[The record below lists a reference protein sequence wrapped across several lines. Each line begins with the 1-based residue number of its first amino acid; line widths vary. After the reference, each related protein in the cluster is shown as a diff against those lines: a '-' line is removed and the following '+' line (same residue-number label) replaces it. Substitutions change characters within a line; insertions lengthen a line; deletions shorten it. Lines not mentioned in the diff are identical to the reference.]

1 MLATML
7 HGMEG
12 TPYIFQGEEIGMTNI
27 RLPLEDYVDLEIHN
41 LYAERTGKGYDPA
54 AVMESIYA
62 RGRDNAR
69 TPMQWTAGEH
79 AGFTTG
85 KPWLPVNDNC
95 SSINVEA
102 ALADPDSVFY
112 YYQKLIALR
121 KQHEVFHRGGFTLL
135 LPEDERRFVYRRD
148 TEDQHLL
155 VICNFSADTA
165 PLEDIEIPAAAQLK
179 LTNYADQEKC
189 LQPYEARL
197 YIW

>member
-1 MLATML
+1 MNTAFADLGVKMDDQVFEDSDNA
-7 HGMEG
+7 EIN
-12 TPYIFQGEEIGMTNI
+12 TPVQYNTWEAKTWNGAITSFN
-27 RLPLEDYVDLEIHN
+27 
-41 LYAERTGKGYDPA
+41 
-54 AVMESIYA
+54 
-62 RGRDNAR
+62 GRDV
-69 TPMQWTAGEH
+69 WTDGTN

-121 KQHEVFHRGGFTLL
+121 KQHEVFHRGSFTLL
-135 LPEDERRFVYRRD
+135 LPEDEQRFVYRRD

-155 VICNFSADTA
+155 VICNFNADTA

>member
-1 MLATML
+1 MNEN
-7 HGMEG
+7 H
-12 TPYIFQGEEIGMTNI
+12 
-27 RLPLEDYVDLEIHN
+27 
-41 LYAERTGKGYDPA
+41 
-54 AVMESIYA
+54 
-62 RGRDNAR
+62 
-69 TPMQWTAGEH
+69 
-79 AGFTTG
+79 
-85 KPWLPVNDNC
+85 

-102 ALADPDSVFY
+102 ALEDPNSVFY

-121 KQHEVFHRGGFTLL
+121 KQHEVFHRGSFTLL

-165 PLEDIEIPAAAQLK
+165 PLEDTEIPAAAQLK
-179 LTNYADQEKC
+179 LANYADQEKC